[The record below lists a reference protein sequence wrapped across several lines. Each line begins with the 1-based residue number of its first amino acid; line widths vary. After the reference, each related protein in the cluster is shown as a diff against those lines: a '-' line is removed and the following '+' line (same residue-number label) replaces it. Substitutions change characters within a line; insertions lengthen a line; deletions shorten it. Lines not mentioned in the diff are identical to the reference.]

1 VRRLR
6 TAGGWRR
13 APAVLTAGAL
23 VAVAGVCASLG
34 GALPRLE
41 NDTVDYRFGVRGA
54 TPPSDLLVVEIDDA
68 TFSELRT
75 QWPFPRSMHA
85 RAIDRLREAG
95 AREIV
100 YDVQFTEPTRE
111 REDRALF
118 EAVERA
124 GGAVLATSET
134 DGRGNTAVLG
144 GDNGLAE
151 IGAAAAMSD
160 LPTDAGG
167 VIRRM
172 GYANGGLRTIAVTT
186 ARRAGRPVSRAAF
199 GEGGAW
205 IDFRG
210 PPGTVPTVSFSE
222 LDRGRVDPALVR
234 GKIVVVG
241 ASAPT
246 LQDVHFAPTAAHE
259 VMSGPEVQANAIWTA
274 LHGLPLRSVPRAVDL
289 LAIVLLAFGPALA
302 TLLLRPLF
310 VALLAAPAAVAY
322 GIAAQLAFEAGHV
335 VAVAVPLLSLAL
347 GTVAMVGVSYL
358 LERRERQRIAVYNEV
373 LEERVRERTHELHE
387 TQLELI
393 RRLGQAAELRDE
405 NTGAHIERMSRLCQR
420 LGLAA
425 GMSPAEALTLRHA
438 SAMHDIGKIGVP
450 DNILLKP
457 GRLADGERVRMREH
471 TTLGAD
477 ILAGSRSPL
486 LQVAEVI
493 ARTHHERWDGAG
505 YPAGLRGE
513 EIPLPGRI
521 AAVCDVF
528 DALTGERPYKERWTA
543 RDALDEIVR
552 ERGRHFDP
560 RLVDLFVGLFPPAPP
575 GATMPEREP
584 ARVLS

>member
-6 TAGGWRR
+6 TVGGWRR

-41 NDTVDYRFGVRGA
+41 NDTVDFRFGMRSA
-54 TPPSDLLVVEIDDA
+54 APPDELLVVEIDDA
-68 TFSELRT
+68 TFSDLGL
-75 QWPFPRSMHA
+75 QWPFPRSKHA
-85 RAIDRLREAG
+85 RAIDRLHEAG

-111 REDRALF
+111 REDLALY

-144 GDNGLAE
+144 GDEGLAE
-151 IGAAAAMSD
+151 IGATAAMSD

-167 VIRRM
+167 VIRRV
-172 GYANGGLRTIAVTT
+172 GYATGGLRSIAVAT
-186 ARRAGRPVSRAAF
+186 ARRAGHSPPRAAF
-199 GEGGAW
+199 GDAGAW

-222 LDRGRVDPALVR
+222 LFRGRVDPARIR
-234 GKIVVVG
+234 GKTVVVG

-246 LQDVHFAPTAAHE
+246 LQDVHFAATASDE

-274 LHGLPLRSVPRAVDL
+274 LHGLPLRSVPRAVDVL
-289 LAIVLLAFGPALA
+289 IIVLLALGPALA

-310 VALLAAPAAVAY
+310 VALLTGPAALAY
-322 GIAAQLAFEAGHV
+322 AIAAQVAFEAGHV
-335 VAVAVPLLSLAL
+335 VAVALPLISLAA
-347 GTVAMVGVSYL
+347 GTGAMVVVSYV
-358 LERRERQRIAVYNEV
+358 LERRERRRFALHNEV
-373 LEERVRERTHELHE
+373 LEDRVRERTKELRE

-393 RRLGQAAELRDE
+393 RRLGQAAELRDDD
-405 NTGAHIERMSRLCQR
+405 TGAHIERMSRLCER
-420 LGLAA
+420 LALAA
-425 GMSPAEALTLRHA
+425 GMSPDEALILRHA

-450 DNILLKP
+450 DSILHKP
-457 GRLADGERVRMREH
+457 GLLDDDERELMRQH
-471 TTLGAD
+471 TVLGAE

-486 LQVAEVI
+486 LQVAEVV
-493 ARTHHERWDGAG
+493 ARTHHERWDGSG
-505 YPAGLRGE
+505 YPAGLRRE

-528 DALTGERPYKERWTA
+528 DALTSARAYKERWTA
-543 RDALDEIVR
+543 REALDEIVR
-552 ERGRHFDP
+552 QRGRHFDP
-560 RLVDLFVGLFPPAPP
+560 RLVDLFVGLFPAAPAR
-575 GATMPEREP
+575 AAAPEREP
-584 ARVLS
+584 AGALS

>member
-1 VRRLR
+1 VRRPR

-13 APAVLTAGAL
+13 APAVLSAGAL

-41 NDTVDYRFGVRGA
+41 NDTVDYRFGIRGA
-54 TPPSDLLVVEIDDA
+54 VPPSEMLVVEIDDA
-68 TFSELRT
+68 TFSDLDL
-75 QWPFPRSMHA
+75 QWPFPRSRHA
-85 RAIDRLREAG
+85 RVIDRLHDGG

-111 REDRALF
+111 REDLALF
-118 EAVERA
+118 DAIDRA

-144 GDNGLAE
+144 GDAGLAE
-151 IGAAAAMSD
+151 IGASAAMSD

-167 VIRRM
+167 VIRRV
-172 GYANGGLRTIAVTT
+172 GYETGGLRSIAVT
-186 ARRAGRPVSRAAF
+186 AAQRVGRSPSRAAF
-199 GEGGAW
+199 GDEGAW

-210 PPGTVPTVSFSE
+210 PPGTIPTVSFSAVY
-222 LDRGRVDPALVR
+222 RGHVDPALVR

-246 LQDVHFAPTAAHE
+246 LQDVHFASTAADE

-274 LHGLPLRSVPRAVDL
+274 LHGLPLRSVPQAIDVL
-289 LAIVLLAFGPALA
+289 IIVLLALGPALA

-310 VALLAAPAAVAY
+310 VALLAGPVAIAY
-322 GIAAQLAFEAGHV
+322 AIAAQVAFEAGHV
-335 VAVAVPLLSLAL
+335 VAVALPLVSLAV
-347 GTVAMVGVSYL
+347 GTGAMVSVSYV
-358 LERRERQRIAVYNEV
+358 LERRERRRFAVHNEL
-373 LEERVRERTHELHE
+373 LEERVRERTQELHE

-393 RRLGQAAELRDE
+393 RRLGQAAELRDDD
-405 NTGAHIERMSRLCQR
+405 TGAHIERMSRLCQR
-420 LGLAA
+420 LARAA
-425 GMSPAEALTLRHA
+425 GMSPDEALTLRHA

-450 DNILLKP
+450 DSILRKP
-457 GRLADGERVRMREH
+457 GRLDADERERMREH
-471 TTLGAD
+471 TTLGAE

-486 LQVAEVI
+486 LQVAELI
-493 ARTHHERWDGAG
+493 ARTHHERWDGSG

-528 DALTGERPYKERWTA
+528 DALTSERPYKERWAA

-560 RLVDLFVGLFPPAPP
+560 RLVDLFVAMLEPAPP
-575 GATMPEREP
+575 RPAARAREP
-584 ARVLS
+584 EHALN

>member
-13 APAVLTAGAL
+13 APAVLTAGVI
-23 VAVAGVCASLG
+23 VATAGVCASLG
-34 GALPRLE
+34 GVLPRLE
-41 NDTVDYRFGVRGA
+41 NDTVDFRFGVRGA
-54 TPPSDLLVVEIDDA
+54 AAPSELLVVAIDDA
-68 TFSELRT
+68 TFSDLRV
-75 QWPFPRSMHA
+75 QWPFPRSLHA
-85 RAIDRLREAG
+85 RAIDRLKAAG

-111 REDRALF
+111 REDLSLYD
-118 EAVERA
+118 AVERA

-144 GDNGLAE
+144 GDAGLAE
-151 IGAAAAMSD
+151 IGAVAAMSD

-172 GYANGGLRTIAVTT
+172 AYETGGLASIAVTT
-186 ARRAGRPVSRAAF
+186 ARRAGHPPPRAAF
-199 GEGGAW
+199 GDDGAW

-210 PPGTVPTVSFSE
+210 PPGTVPTVSFSDLVE
-222 LDRGRVDPALVR
+222 RRVDPALVR
-234 GKIVVVG
+234 GRIVVVG

-246 LQDVHFAPTAAHE
+246 LQDLHFAPTATDE

-274 LHGLPLRSVPRAVDL
+274 LHGLPLRSVPRAIDL

-302 TLLLRPLF
+302 TLLLRPLL

-322 GIAAQLAFEAGHV
+322 AIGAQLAFEAGHV
-335 VAVAVPLLSLAL
+335 VAMALPLLAL
-347 GTVAMVGVSYL
+347 VTGTGAMVVVSYL
-358 LERRERQRIAVYNEV
+358 LERRERRRVSVHNEL
-373 LEERVRERTHELHE
+373 LEERVRERTKELHE

-405 NTGAHIERMSRLCQR
+405 GTGAHIERMSRLCQR

-425 GMSPAEALTLRHA
+425 GMSAEDALTLRHA

-450 DNILLKP
+450 DSILLKP
-457 GRLADGERVRMREH
+457 GRLDDAETARMREH
-471 TTLGAD
+471 TTVGAE

-486 LQVAEVI
+486 LRMAEVI
-493 ARTHHERWDGAG
+493 ARTHHERWDGSG

-528 DALTGERPYKERWTA
+528 DALTSERTYKQRWAA

-560 RLVDLFVGLFPPAPP
+560 HLVDLFVGLFPPAPSRRT
-575 GATMPEREP
+575 ARERE
-584 ARVLS
+584 RVLS

>member
-1 VRRLR
+1 MRRLR
-6 TAGGWRR
+6 SAAGWRR

-23 VAVAGVCASLG
+23 VAGVCASLG
-34 GALPRLE
+34 GGLPRLE

-54 TPPSDLLVVEIDDA
+54 PPPSDLLVVEIDDA
-68 TFSELRT
+68 TFSDLGV
-75 QWPFPRSMHA
+75 QWPFPRSRHA

-111 REDRALF
+111 REDLALYD
-118 EAVERA
+118 AVERA
-124 GGAVLATSET
+124 GGAVLATTET
-134 DGRGNTAVLG
+134 DGRGNTDVLG
-144 GDNGLAE
+144 GDEGLAE
-151 IGAAAAMSD
+151 IGATAAMSD
-160 LPTDAGG
+160 LPTDPGG

-172 GYANGGLRTIAVTT
+172 SYATGGLRSIAVTT
-186 ARRAGRPVSRAAF
+186 ARRAGRPVSPATF
-199 GEGGAW
+199 GDDGAW

-222 LDRGRVDPALVR
+222 LSRGRVDPALVR
-234 GKIVVVG
+234 GKTVVVG

-246 LQDVHFAPTAAHE
+246 LQDVHFAPTAANE

-274 LHGLPLRSVPRAVDL
+274 LHGVPLRSVPRAFDL
-289 LAIVLLAFGPALA
+289 LVIVLLALGPALA
-302 TLLLRPLF
+302 TLLLRPHF
-310 VALLAAPAAVAY
+310 VALLAGPAAVAY
-322 GIAAQLAFEAGHV
+322 AIAAQFAFEAGHV
-335 VAVAVPLLSLAL
+335 VAVALPLVSLAA
-347 GTVAMVGVSYL
+347 GTGAMVVVSYT
-358 LERRERQRIAVYNEV
+358 LERRDRRRFAVHNEV
-373 LEERVRERTHELHE
+373 LEQRVRERTEELRE

-405 NTGAHIERMSRLCQR
+405 DTGAHIERMSRLCQR

-425 GMSPAEALTLRHA
+425 GMSPDDALILRHA

-450 DNILLKP
+450 DSILRKP
-457 GRLADGERVRMREH
+457 SGLDDAERSRMREH
-471 TTLGAD
+471 TTLGAE

-486 LQVAEVI
+486 LRVAEVI
-493 ARTHHERWDGAG
+493 ARTHHERWDGTG

-528 DALTGERPYKERWTA
+528 DALTSQRAYKERWAA
-543 RDALDEIVR
+543 RDALDEIVS

-560 RLVDLFVGLFPPAPP
+560 HLVDLFVGLFPHAPRRTAVPA
-575 GATMPEREP
+575 REP
-584 ARVLS
+584 ERVLS